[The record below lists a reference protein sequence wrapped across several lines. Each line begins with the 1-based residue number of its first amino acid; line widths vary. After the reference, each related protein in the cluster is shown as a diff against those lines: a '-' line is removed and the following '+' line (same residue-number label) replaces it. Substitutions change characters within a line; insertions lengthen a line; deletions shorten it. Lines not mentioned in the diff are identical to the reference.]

1 MPSSFPLHLRLAI
14 GGLLSLAAAMGIG
27 RFVYTPILPFMAEA
41 VPLAPSEAGFVAAA
55 NFMGYLIG
63 ALAGSFGLLPG
74 SKRSWLLGA
83 LLASALT
90 SAAMALDTGLIGFC
104 LFRFA
109 GGFASAFA
117 MVFSSALVLDGLT
130 RAGKPGFASLHFAG
144 VGCGIALS
152 ALLIA
157 GLSHAGSDWQ
167 GLWLSAAGA
176 TLILLLAI
184 VLLLPAGLPETSQA
198 SQIENREMSASG
210 RFPAALWRLIAAYG
224 LFGFGYVVTA
234 TFISVIVRAD
244 AGLSGLEELVWLI
257 VGVTA
262 APSIWFW
269 SKIGARTGA
278 ATAFSIAC
286 LVEAVGVTLSVSG
299 GGLVLMV
306 LASALLGATFMG
318 ITALGLMEA
327 RKLTTGDPRRILAL
341 MTASF
346 GLGQVIGPWL
356 AGVLYDLSGNFQ
368 AASLTAAG
376 ALVLAAAL
384 GYRSR
389 NSEVSRD

>member
-1 MPSSFPLHLRLAI
+1 MPLHFPLHLRLAM

-41 VPLAPSEAGFVAAA
+41 VPLAPREAGLVAAA
-55 NFMGYLIG
+55 NFLGYLIG
-63 ALAGSFGLLPG
+63 ALAGSFGHLPG
-74 SKRSWLLGA
+74 SKRNWLLGA
-83 LLASALT
+83 LFASVLT
-90 SAAMALDTGLIGFC
+90 SGAMALNAGLIGFC

-117 MVFSSALVLDGLT
+117 MVFSSTLVLDGLT
-130 RAGKPGFASLHFAG
+130 RAGKSGFASLHFAG

-152 ALLIA
+152 ALLIS

-184 VLLLPAGLPETSQA
+184 VLLLPTELPETSQG
-198 SQIENREMSASG
+198 SQDTKELTEPD
-210 RFPAALWRLIAAYG
+210 RFPDALWRLIAAYG

-257 VGVTA
+257 VGLTA

-269 SKIGARTGA
+269 SRIGARTGA

-306 LASALLGATFMG
+306 LAAALLGATFMG

-346 GLGQVIGPWL
+346 GLGQVIGPWF
-356 AGVLYDLSGNFQ
+356 AGALYDLSGNFQ
-368 AASLTAAG
+368 AASLAAAG

-384 GYRSR
+384 GYRGR